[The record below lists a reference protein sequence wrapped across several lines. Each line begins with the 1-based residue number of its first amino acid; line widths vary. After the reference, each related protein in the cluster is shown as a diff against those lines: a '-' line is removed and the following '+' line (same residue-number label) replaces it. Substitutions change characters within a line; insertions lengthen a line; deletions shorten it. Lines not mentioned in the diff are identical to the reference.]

1 MRWMET
7 QERELEATTD
17 DGEMVVVITE
27 PKAPPEGGGHWPTVL
42 YFIDAPGLRPATRD
56 SMALL
61 ASNGYRVV
69 TPDLHHRVGR
79 LLCAEPKDAGTEH
92 PAGGPR
98 GWLGA
103 MTDDQIQ
110 HDGAAALAAAG
121 VSPDTPIVTIGFCLG
136 TRAAYRLIEAN
147 PDRVLAG
154 ACFHP
159 SMMGNDTPGSPHLTA
174 ATTPRPMYFGV
185 GEADTVQSIEMQQ
198 RFFDA
203 VDGVDH
209 VEVVT
214 FPGVDH
220 GFTWPGYP
228 NYDENA
234 AETSW
239 AKTLE
244 LFATAFA

>member
-1 MRWMET
+1 MDT
-7 QERELEATTD
+7 TERTIDATTD

-27 PKAPPEGGGHWPTVL
+27 PSSPPEGGGDWPTVL

-56 SMALL
+56 SMARL

-69 TPDLHHRVGR
+69 TPDLHHRLGR
-79 LLCAEPKDAGTEH
+79 LLYAEPQDAGKEL
-92 PAGGPR
+92 PAGGPG
-98 GWLGA
+98 GWFSA

-110 HDGAAALAAAG
+110 HDGAVALAAAG
-121 VSPDTPIVTIGFCLG
+121 VAPETPIVSIGFCLG
-136 TRAAYRLIEAN
+136 TRAVYRLIEDQ

-154 ACFHP
+154 AGFHP
-159 SMMGNDTPGSPHLTA
+159 SIMGNDTPGSPHHTA
-174 ATTPRPMYFGV
+174 AQATRPMYFGV

-203 VDGVDH
+203 VAPLDH
-209 VEVVT
+209 IEVAI
-214 FPGVDH
+214 FPGVNH

-239 AKTLE
+239 TKTLE
-244 LFATAFA
+244 LFAQAFA

>member
-1 MRWMET
+1 MET
-7 QERELEATTD
+7 QERELEAMTN
-17 DGEMVVVITE
+17 DGEMVVVVTE
-27 PKAPPEGGGHWPTVL
+27 PTSAPDVGGDWPTVL

-56 SMALL
+56 SMTRL

-69 TPDLHHRVGR
+69 TPDLHHRLGR
-79 LLCAEPKDAGTEH
+79 LLFAEPKDAGTELPH
-92 PAGGPR
+92 GGPS
-98 GWLGA
+98 GWLAA

-110 HDGAAALAAAG
+110 HDGAVALDVAG
-121 VSPDTPIVTIGFCLG
+121 LGSEVPYVALGFCLG
-136 TRAAYRLIEAN
+136 TRAAYQAIDRN
-147 PDRVLAG
+147 PERVLAG

-159 SMMGNDTPGSPHLTA
+159 SRMADDRAGSPHLSAGELT
-174 ATTPRPMYFGV
+174 RPMYFGI

-198 RFFDA
+198 QFFDA
-203 VDGVDH
+203 VAPLEN

-214 FPGVDH
+214 FPGVNH

-244 LFATAFA
+244 LFASAFA